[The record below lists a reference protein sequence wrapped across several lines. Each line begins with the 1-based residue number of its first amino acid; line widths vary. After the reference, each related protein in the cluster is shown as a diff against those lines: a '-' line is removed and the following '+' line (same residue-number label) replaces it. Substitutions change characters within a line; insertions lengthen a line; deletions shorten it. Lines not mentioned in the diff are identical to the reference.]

1 MNDYTFSKLAESD
14 LQAILD
20 YTVDTWGGEQAEIYL
35 DGLVDC
41 FKRIAKTPLLGRGC
55 DELRPGVRR
64 IEYEKHVVFYR
75 RTKTGIRIV
84 RVLHQ
89 RMLPNRHQL

>member
-20 YTVDTWGGEQAEIYL
+20 FTVDTWEGEQAEVYL

-41 FKRIAKTPLLGRGC
+41 FKRIARTPLLGRGC
-55 DELRPGVRR
+55 DELRLGIRR
-64 IEYEKHVVFYR
+64 IEHEKHLVFYR
-75 RTKTGIRIV
+75 RTKAGIRIV

-89 RMLPNRHQL
+89 RMLPNRHRM

>member
-1 MNDYTFSKLAESD
+1 VSDYTFSKLAESD

-20 YTVDTWGGEQAEIYL
+20 YTVDTWGEEQAEVYL

-41 FKRIAKTPLLGRGC
+41 FNGIAKTPLLGRGC
-55 DELRPGVRR
+55 DDLRPGMRR

-75 RTKTGIRIV
+75 RTKAGLRIV

-89 RMLPNRHQL
+89 RMLPNRHRL

>member
-1 MNDYTFSKLAESD
+1 VSDYTFSRLAESD

-20 YTVDTWGGEQAEIYL
+20 YTVDTWGEEQAEVYL

-41 FKRIAKTPLLGRGC
+41 FNRIAKTPLLGRGC
-55 DELRPGVRR
+55 DELRPGMRR

-75 RTKTGIRIV
+75 RTKVGIRIV

-89 RMLPNRHQL
+89 RMLPNRHRL

>member
-1 MNDYTFSKLAESD
+1 MNNCTFSKLAESD

-20 YTVDTWGGEQAEIYL
+20 YTVDTWGGEQAGIYL

-41 FKRIAKTPLLGRGC
+41 FNRIAKTPLLGRGC
-55 DELRPGVRR
+55 DELRPGMRR
-64 IEYEKHVVFYR
+64 IECNKHVVFYR
-75 RTKTGIRIV
+75 QTKAGIRII

-89 RMLPNRHQL
+89 RMLPNRHRL

>member
-1 MNDYTFSKLAESD
+1 VNDYTFSKLAESD

-20 YTVDTWGGEQAEIYL
+20 YTVDTWGGEQAKIYL

-41 FKRIAKTPLLGRGC
+41 FKRLAKKPLLGREC
-55 DELRPGVRR
+55 DDLRPRVRR

-75 RTKTGIRIV
+75 RTEAGIRIL

-89 RMLPNRHQL
+89 RMLPNRHRL